1 MDSLLSIVQMPKG
14 IAVGTLAIG
23 TAGAFNAGLLAC
35 QILAITD
42 PAPLSVLK
50 IFAKTKLNKY
60 WITQILVK
68 LCRHNIIGDNDMSQ
82 GRPSI

>member
-1 MDSLLSIVQMPKG
+1 MPKG

-42 PAPLSVLK
+42 PVLAAKIEAFRQAQTQSVL
-50 IFAKTKLNKY
+50 
-60 WITQILVK
+60 
-68 LCRHNIIGDNDMSQ
+68 DNPDPREQ
-82 GRPSI
+82 